1 MRADKNR
8 AYDSTIHCA
17 STAVAPSRS
26 CICGRATFVT
36 VLSIKAIADPM
47 MVAARIQGPDRGEQG
62 ASAFPERMTPT
73 SQGGLP
79 MFDTLLIL
87 SLAQNEEPSGFKT
100 STTSAVVRR
109 PRISFL
115 CGK

>member
-26 CICGRATFVT
+26 CISGRATFVT

-47 MVAARIQGPDRGEQG
+47 MVAARIQGPDCGAQG
-62 ASAFPERMTPT
+62 ASAFLDWMTPT

-87 SLAQNEEPSGFKT
+87 PVAQNEEPSVFRN
-100 STTSAVVRR
+100 SASSGVV
-109 PRISFL
+109 
-115 CGK
+115 